1 MPRIAASASATIPA
15 PAPLVYD
22 IIADYRD
29 GHPRIL
35 PAEFFGSLTV
45 ERGGRGTGTRIAFE
59 MKAFGRVTTAHA
71 EVTEPQPGRVLVET
85 TVTGIVTTFR
95 VDPLDATT
103 TRVAIETVYQAAG
116 VRGWIELLLS
126 PPYLRKVY
134 AAELKLLAA
143 ESARRHA

>member
-15 PAPLVYD
+15 PAPLVYG

-35 PAEFFGSLTV
+35 PPEFFASLTV
-45 ERGGRGTGTRIAFE
+45 ERGGRGAGTRIAFE

-71 EVTEPQPGRVLVET
+71 EVTEPQPGRELVET
-85 TVTGIVTTFR
+85 TATGIVTTFR
-95 VDPLDATT
+95 VDPLGATA
-103 TRVAIETVYQAAG
+103 TRVAIETVYRAAG
-116 VRGWIELLLS
+116 LRGWIELLLS